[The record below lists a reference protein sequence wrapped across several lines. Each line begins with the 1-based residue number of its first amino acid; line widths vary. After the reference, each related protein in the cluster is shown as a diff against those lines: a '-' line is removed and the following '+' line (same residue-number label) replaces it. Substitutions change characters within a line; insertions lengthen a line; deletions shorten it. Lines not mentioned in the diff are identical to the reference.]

1 MVLAVYFALPWAW
14 RNGFLLLASLLFYA
28 WGERGYTLVLVGSV
42 ALNYGF
48 GLVLE
53 GLRGK
58 PGAKGALAAAVGVNL
73 TLLGGYKY
81 LNFAMEG
88 LNPMLKA
95 AHLGSIAL
103 GPVHLP
109 LGISFFTFHA
119 LSYLVDVYRGDSHAE
134 RNPGRLALYVT
145 LFPQLIAGPI
155 LRYHQV
161 AGQFLRRRVDLELA
175 QSGLRRFLIGFGKKV
190 LIANTLAAP
199 ADKIFGASAGALSAG
214 AAWMGVLCYAFQIY
228 FDFSGYSDMAIGL
241 GRLFG
246 FRFPENFDY
255 PYLSRSI
262 KEFWRRWH
270 ISLSLWFRDYV
281 YIPLGGNR
289 VGEARHRLNLLA
301 VFFLCGVW
309 HGAAWSFMVWG
320 LWHGVFILLEG
331 RWLARLPGAVAR
343 LYTMTVLAGSWVIFR
358 CETLSHAGRY
368 FRAMVGS
375 HGVPEHFAA
384 MYLTPDVRLALLAAV
399 FGVTPYPARLARR
412 FCAWPE
418 NALARAVAQCVLNAA
433 LVAMFVGGIASIAA
447 GTYNPFIYFRF

>member
-1 MVLAVYFALPWAW
+1 MVLAIYFALPWAW

-28 WGERGYTLVLVGSV
+28 WGERAYTLVLAGSIGI
-42 ALNYGF
+42 NYGF
-48 GLVLE
+48 GLVME

-58 PGAKGALAAAVGVNL
+58 AGAKGALIAAVGANL
-73 TLLGGYKY
+73 ALLGGCKY
-81 LNFAMEG
+81 LNFAVDSV
-88 LNPMLKA
+88 NPLLTA
-95 AHLGSIAL
+95 AHLGSIEH

-119 LSYLVDVYRGDSHAE
+119 LSYLVDVYRGDSRAE
-134 RNPGRLALYVT
+134 KNPGRLALYVT

-199 ADKIFGASAGALSAG
+199 ADKIFGASAGTLSAG
-214 AAWMGVLCYAFQIY
+214 AAWMGVVCYTLQIY

-241 GRLFG
+241 GRIFG
-246 FRFPENFDY
+246 FRIPENFDY
-255 PYLSRSI
+255 PYISRSI

-270 ISLSLWFRDYV
+270 ISLSFWFRDYV

-289 VGEARHRLNLLA
+289 VGVVRHRLNLLA
-301 VFFLCGVW
+301 VFLLCGVW
-309 HGAAWSFMVWG
+309 HGAAWSFIAWG

-331 RWLARLPGAVAR
+331 RWLSRLPGAVAR
-343 LYTMTVLAGSWVIFR
+343 LYTMAVVAGGWVLFR

-375 HGVPEHFAA
+375 HGSLEHFAA
-384 MYLTPDVRLALLAAV
+384 MYLTPDVRLALVAAA
-399 FGVTPYPARLARR
+399 FGMTPYPARWARR
-412 FCAWPE
+412 FCGWPE
-418 NALARAVAQCVLNAA
+418 NALARVAAQCALNAA
-433 LVAMFVGGIASIAA
+433 LMAMFVAGIASIAA